1 MSLSV
6 QISRQAQKFLG
17 KLPPKPKR
25 QIATKIQ
32 SLTTNPF
39 PQDSK
44 PLKGFAPLHRVDA
57 GEYRIVYRLEEE
69 KLLLIALIGKRND
82 DHVYRLLK
90 RQY

>member
-1 MSLSV
+1 MTLSV

-25 QIATKIQ
+25 QIAEKIQ
-32 SLTTNPF
+32 LLKTNPF

-44 PLKGFAPLHRVDA
+44 ALKGFAPMYRVDS
-57 GEYRIVYRLEEE
+57 GEYRIVYQLENDD
-69 KLLLIALIGKRND
+69 LILIALIGKRND